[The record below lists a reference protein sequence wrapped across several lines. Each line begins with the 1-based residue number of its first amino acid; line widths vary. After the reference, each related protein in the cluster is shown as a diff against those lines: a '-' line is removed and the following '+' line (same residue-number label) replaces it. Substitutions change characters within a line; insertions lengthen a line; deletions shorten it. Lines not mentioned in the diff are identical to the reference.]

1 MCSYQEKLG
10 ILSEMI
16 AFAQEGAVITNSEY
30 SFLRRISDQLGV
42 DREDLQALLEAS
54 LEQVLP
60 ESASEH
66 LLKFHRLALQQV
78 AQV

>member
-16 AFAQEGAVITNSEY
+16 GFTQEGAVITNSEY
-30 SFLRRISDQLGV
+30 SFLKRISDQLGV

-60 ESASEH
+60 ESTAEH
-66 LLKFHRLALQQV
+66 LLKFHRLELQRTPQL
-78 AQV
+78 